1 MIKPK
6 TTIVLALSAGTIAFC
21 GWRFYVTYKQVK
33 EDLKAEEAL
42 KKAIED
48 EENAEKEASQ
58 AIMIDEVQELLS
70 KREKLGKT
78 LYTDTYETDEEI
90 VETKIEVIKVDD
102 GIVDEDD
109 FMDEEESE
117 LRYEPNSR
125 EALNQFIMM
134 YISDIRDPNVCRIM
148 DELFKIGIELD
159 NGTETVW
166 ASLVDTRADFFGAGT
181 KWVTDLSIADLFIHY
196 ATMVNRDLDDD
207 FEDTILTFM
216 EHTGIYDATQ
226 VVKYDVKRLNV
237 ETFLAHESWNEGLFG
252 MFGLD
257 EYDVN
262 VMIDDSIRTKGNRVI
277 TFQQQYNK
285 YLEAWL

>member
-48 EENAEKEASQ
+48 EENAEKEANQ

-78 LYTDTYETDEEI
+78 LYVDTYETEDEEI
-90 VETKIEVIKVDD
+90 VETKFEVIKVDD
-102 GIVDEDD
+102 IVDEDD

-159 NGTETVW
+159 NRTETVW

-237 ETFLAHESWNEGLFG
+237 EAFIAHEFWNEGLFG